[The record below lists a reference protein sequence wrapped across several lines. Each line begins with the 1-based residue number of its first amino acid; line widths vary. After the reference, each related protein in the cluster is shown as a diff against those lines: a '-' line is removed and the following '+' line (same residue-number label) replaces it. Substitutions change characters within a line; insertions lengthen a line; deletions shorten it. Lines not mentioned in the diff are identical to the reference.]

1 MGRFKIAY
9 RLIVLTLIGIIGLA
23 IVAVVTLT
31 TLKDI
36 MIEDRKDK
44 VQQVVDIG
52 LSTAAYYHT
61 LAKDGA
67 LSEEEAKTAALS
79 AIESM
84 RYAGSEYLWVNDLQP
99 VMIMHPFAKQLVGKN
114 VSDLKDK
121 NGVAIF
127 EEFTKVIRAN
137 GGGFVF
143 YLWPKG
149 GQDEPV
155 RKVSYVG
162 HYPDWDWVIGTG
174 VYLDDV
180 DTEFREILTFTV
192 PIILAILAVVS
203 ITAIFI
209 ARGISR
215 PINTVTGNMRLLA
228 DGNTE
233 FDNDAQDRKDEIGL
247 LGRALE
253 VFRSNTRDME
263 RLRSEREEQERKAQE
278 AQQKTRI
285 ELANQF
291 EESVKSIVNAVSAA
305 ATQLQSTAEGMSH
318 TAERTS
324 DEAQTAANA
333 SQSANGNVQTVT
345 AAAEELSSSIREISS
360 RVSESSHIVAQAA
373 SEAEA
378 TNAKV
383 KGLVDAAQRVGE
395 VVNLIS
401 DIAEQT
407 NLLALNA
414 TIEAARAGEAGKGF
428 AVVATEVKGLAT
440 QTARA
445 TDEITQHINEMQTA
459 TDDAAKAIAA
469 IGDIISKVNEI
480 GTGISSAVEQQGA
493 ATQEIA
499 SSVAEASK
507 STSMAAENIS
517 HVSQAAKETG
527 HSSSDVL
534 SAAGELSKQSE
545 LLSRQVDEFITK
557 IREA

>member
-1 MGRFKIAY
+1 MARFKIGI
-9 RLIVLTLIGIIGLA
+9 RLLLLSALGIIGLVV
-23 IVAVVTLT
+23 VAASTLD
-31 TLKDI
+31 TLKDT

-44 VQQVVDIG
+44 VREVVEVG
-52 LSTAAYYHT
+52 LSTVGHYYT
-61 LAKDGA
+61 RFENGELT
-67 LSEEEAKTAALS
+67 EEEAKEAALRT
-79 AIESM
+79 IEDM
-84 RYAGSEYLWVNDLQP
+84 RYSGKEYLWVNDMQP
-99 VMIMHPFAKQLVGKN
+99 VMVMHPFAKKLVGKN

-127 EEFTKVIRAN
+127 EEFTRVIRAD

-162 HYPDWDWVIGTG
+162 HFPQWDWVVGTG

-180 DTEFREILTFTV
+180 DQAFKDVMSYIL
-192 PIILAILAVVS
+192 PIILIVLAVVGTS
-203 ITAIFI
+203 AIVI
-209 ARGISR
+209 GRGISK

-228 DGNTE
+228 DGNMDFE
-233 FDNDAQDRKDEIGL
+233 NNAQERQDEIGM
-247 LGRALE
+247 LGEALE
-253 VFRSNTRDME
+253 VFRENARDME
-263 RLRSEREEQERKAQE
+263 RLRAEREEQERKAQE
-278 AQQKTRI
+278 AQQQTRI

-305 ATQLQSTAEGMSH
+305 ATELQSTAEGMTH
-318 TAERTS
+318 TAEKTS
-324 DEAQTAANA
+324 QEAQTAAGA
-333 SQSANGNVQTVT
+333 SESASGNVQTVS
-345 AAAEELSSSIREISS
+345 AAAEELSSAISEISS
-360 RVSESSHIVAQAA
+360 RVSESSSIVNQAA
-373 SEAEA
+373 SEAET

-395 VVNLIS
+395 VVDLIS

-440 QTARA
+440 QTAKA
-445 TDEITQHINEMQTA
+445 TDEISQHIAEMQSA
-459 TDDAAKAIAA
+459 TDDAAKAISS
-469 IGDIISKVNEI
+469 IGEIITRVNEI

-493 ATQEIA
+493 ATKEIA
-499 SSVAEASK
+499 NSVAQASN
-507 STSMAAENIS
+507 STTMAAENIG
-517 HVSQAAKETG
+517 HVSHAAQETG
-527 HSSSDVL
+527 HSASDVL
-534 SAAGELSKQSE
+534 SAAGELSQQAES
-545 LLSRQVDEFITK
+545 LRQQVDEFIAK